1 MARGYER
8 DLRGEGRLIRDG
20 IIVCILNGGGG
31 DDRRGGCGGFEGRD
45 GDEREGWIVC
55 ILRGGWR

>member
-20 IIVCILNGGGG
+20 IIVCILNGGVEMIDMGVVE
-31 DDRRGGCGGFEGRD
+31 D
-45 GDEREGWIVC
+45 
-55 ILRGGWR
+55 LRGGMGMREKGGLFAS